1 MRVNRKIYDWYMEA
15 FIHDDDAQ
23 KELFI
28 LAVMQ
33 SGYGAH
39 LDYTNAIQDATDYGL
54 DMGEFDEDIYYFI
67 NKNKLEFV
75 AAVINNDIEIE
86 EQPFIWQLRDS
97 YCNGNIFI
105 SAEQPCEH
113 VLTLNG
119 RRWAGV
125 YTRSEVYALL
135 SKLENGFTIDM
146 FKEVE

>member
-1 MRVNRKIYDWYMEA
+1 MKVNKKIYDWYMEA
-15 FIHDDDAQ
+15 FIHADNTQ
-23 KELFI
+23 KEIFL

-33 SGYGAH
+33 NGYGMMN
-39 LDYTNAIQDATDYGL
+39 YTNAVPNSTDYGL
-54 DMGEFDEDIYYFI
+54 DMGELDEDIYCFL
-67 NKNKLEFV
+67 NRNKLEFV
-75 AAVINNDIEIE
+75 EAVINNDIEIE

>member
-15 FIHDDDAQ
+15 FIHDDNTQ
-23 KELFI
+23 KEIFL

-33 SGYGAH
+33 NGYGMMN
-39 LDYTNAIQDATDYGL
+39 YTNAVPNSTDYGL
-54 DMGEFDEDIYYFI
+54 DMGELDEDIYCFL

-75 AAVINNDIEIE
+75 EAVINNDIEIE

-125 YTRSEVYALL
+125 YTRSEVYTLL
-135 SKLENGFTIDM
+135 GELENSFTIDM
-146 FKEVE
+146 FKGVEE